1 MTFEFSE
8 EELKIIKHALSNLIE
23 IGITY
28 PQENYLRNIDESMT
42 EKEAYK
48 IFEIENMDYWNHM
61 VFKEK
66 DPLYVLMNKLFPK
79 PI

>member
-8 EELKIIKHALSNLIE
+8 EELKIIKHALGNLIE

-28 PQENYLRNIDESMT
+28 PQENYLRNIDEGMT

-48 IFEIENMDYWNHM
+48 FFEIENMEYWNYM

-66 DPLYVLMNKLFPK
+66 NPLYILMNKLFPK